1 MRGILCR
8 TDVFLRNSNWNQ
20 KDHHYARRVEPLAET
35 PSFGDHDYP
44 QTKPTLLLVIPTNGL
59 RQAHFLLKIWEAPA
73 HVSRRTVTPSNG
85 TFTSIAC
92 P

>member
-35 PSFGDHDYP
+35 PKTQP
-44 QTKPTLLLVIPTNGL
+44 ILLLVIPTNGL
-59 RQAHFLLKIWEAPA
+59 REAHFLLKIWEAPV

-85 TFTSIAC
+85 TFISIAC